1 DPDNDDEDLI
11 LGGDIRVAAG
21 SEVHSG
27 GGTIGLLAGSIAFAN
42 TGDSTGGSVFLDGLL
57 DSGGGGV
64 TLEAMRS
71 LSISER
77 ETHNFGG
84 LIQIGQDAVI
94 ETNGGQVDIR
104 SQTDPAA
111 TTLHDGKT
119 TVRIFGEIDTRVYD
133 PDTTLLDLD
142 EEGGEIDILS
152 DGSFGR
158 VELNYLR
165 GDTDPMFASN
175 GGDVSILS
183 NGSTTIVQGTIDT
196 RFAGSVLPD
205 EDEIA
210 GEIEIASVSLTSLQ
224 AVAGNGIRLLAD
236 SKLELT
242 AGLDGVQDLR
252 FDTQNG
258 TITLGADAIELR
270 ARNGLGS
277 FSTSQVDF
285 SSADS
290 GLQLTNAAGD
300 ANPLELLIGQD
311 AAIGSDNL
319 PDADQFIDGVIDV
332 EKLTLQS
339 FDHDIQLANIAITV
353 SDELTLSARE
363 GIAIDQATTS
373 LNVGSSLNLE
383 VYDAFTVDDAL
394 AMAINNAAPEINI
407 TAGALDTIANL
418 GEAGL
423 TIDAA
428 VLSAGDSLL
437 LHAGAG
443 GAGDLSFENDPTLM
457 ANEITLWAG
466 DGSSLSDTP
475 QVVAVDP
482 DDGSDRVAFT
492 LSGGARAFTLRQSA
506 SISDD
511 TIPNA
516 SQFNGGIAGPCV
528 RTRARSV
535 ARTRSTPPSSGT
547 RSSRSTRATESI
559 SISIPEWGTAHS
571 RCAAWTSAA
580 SNPSPTPAP

>member
-1 DPDNDDEDLI
+1 MATP
-11 LGGDIRVAAG
+11 IR
-21 SEVHSG
+21 
-27 GGTIGLLAGSIAFAN
+27 
-42 TGDSTGGSVFLDGLL
+42 
-57 DSGGGGV
+57 
-64 TLEAMRS
+64 
-71 LSISER
+71 
-77 ETHNFGG
+77 
-84 LIQIGQDAVI
+84 
-94 ETNGGQVDIR
+94 
-104 SQTDPAA
+104 
-111 TTLHDGKT
+111 
-119 TVRIFGEIDTRVYD
+119 
-133 PDTTLLDLD
+133 
-142 EEGGEIDILS
+142 GEIDILS

-383 VYDAFTVDDAL
+383 IYDAFTVDDAL
-394 AMAINNAAPEINI
+394 AIAINNAAPEINI
-407 TAGALDTIANL
+407 TAGALDTIVNL

-437 LHAGAG
+437 LHAAAG
-443 GAGDLSFENDPTLM
+443 GAGDLSFENDPTLPTLM

-466 DGSSLSDTP
+466 DGSSVSDDAP
-475 QVVAVDP
+475 QVFAVDP
-482 DDGSDRVAFT
+482 DDGSNRVAFT

-516 SQFNGGIAGPCV
+516 SQFNGGVAGLRYTLRSDAGAIGGEDTVDTAKLGDTFLSLYARDGIDLDFDPGVGDGTLQV
-528 RTRARSV
+528 R
-535 ARTRSTPPSSGT
+535 
-547 RSSRSTRATESI
+547 
-559 SISIPEWGTAHS
+559 
-571 RCAAWTSAA
+571 
-580 SNPSPTPAP
+580 